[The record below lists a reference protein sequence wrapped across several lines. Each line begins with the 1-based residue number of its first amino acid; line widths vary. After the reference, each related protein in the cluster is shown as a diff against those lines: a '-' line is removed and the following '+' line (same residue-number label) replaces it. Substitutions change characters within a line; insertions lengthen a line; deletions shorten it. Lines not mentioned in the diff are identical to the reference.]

1 MLTNP
6 VIEIAYLVAA
16 VLFIFG
22 LKGMTHPKTAVR
34 GNLLGA
40 AGMTLAVVV
49 ALAVVGIQQGSYGM
63 IVVGVAIGG
72 LIGAVLAIRI
82 EMTAMPQLV
91 ALFNGFGG
99 LASVFVAG
107 GALLMPE
114 NNRWDALLAS
124 GVSGLIGGVTFSGSL
139 IAFGKL
145 QELKVFKK
153 PWSVPGQQ
161 PINGLLAILAIV
173 VCVLL
178 SQAFGG
184 AGEGVNAGKAATLY
198 STSCAPGRAG

>member
-6 VIEIAYLVAA
+6 VIEIAYLIAA

-49 ALAVVGIQQGSYGM
+49 ALAVVGMQQGSFGM
-63 IVVGVAIGG
+63 IVLGVAIGAG
-72 LIGAVLAIRI
+72 VGAVLAVKI

-91 ALFNGFGG
+91 ALFNGSGG

-107 GALLMPE
+107 GA
-114 NNRWDALLAS
+114 
-124 GVSGLIGGVTFSGSL
+124 
-139 IAFGKL
+139 
-145 QELKVFKK
+145 
-153 PWSVPGQQ
+153 
-161 PINGLLAILAIV
+161 
-173 VCVLL
+173 
-178 SQAFGG
+178 
-184 AGEGVNAGKAATLY
+184 KAAMSKT
-198 STSCAPGRAG
+198 GRFPVTETR